1 MNPLN
6 RTLLGRLAFAAGLL
20 FLPALARAVP
30 SISSI
35 APVKTAAN
43 NGDIVTVWCNDCG
56 YATDRVYFPG
66 GGFVNP
72 VAWSLNTWVNVRVP
86 ATWSGTAYL
95 LKQGG
100 GSPSN
105 SVDHEISYNWS
116 GQKWT
121 AFPFTWFLNN
131 GAAPGVTFNDTRDAL
146 ASGYN
151 AWSCASGA
159 SMTFGGGTAV
169 ATTANDGVNCRYW
182 SNTGWGAGTIA
193 VATWFYIIATN
204 QIVEADIAFN
214 SQHYTWSAGGT
225 ASTMSVQNIGTHE
238 EGHTIG
244 LLDLYGT
251 ADQFETMYGYGANG
265 ETQKNTLAA
274 DDVLGA
280 EFMYPH
286 TRANFASGT
295 PGGWYWT
302 LVPRNTADATGGSAP
317 LPATLNGNTT
327 TYLNAAMTNNG
338 ADCAAP
344 GGTNQLWVDDDYA
357 WDLYWGG
364 VWGAG
369 ATFGLW
375 VNAGTFVRGG
385 RHTLKET
392 MDTYNETIE
401 SNESDNTFQA
411 QYVFEPY
418 TLTDQVPIARV
429 APPQTGGL
437 LYPNCDGFRATG
449 NWWSCVAVMPYTSG
463 DDYDLRLHNDYTGAT
478 GGFGASLASSAYGGT
493 NSDFVLSNGNNGS
506 VGFGHTRYVGIN
518 RFGATYGDPVLAQQS
533 NQVGGTMVPSTVYN
547 ASVTSGTVTMNSYD
561 IVKVHEV
568 YLGST
573 STSYHFHLENLSG
586 AADLNIS
593 LYDASGAYFGKGSYS
608 AASQTLGGG
617 TNEDFDYTP
626 PSLGY
631 YAVVVWKRNN
641 ADIGLSNNYEL
652 RVGASLSNLNA
663 NVTPGGFPSPVVP
676 RNAAGAVYGN
686 CPLTPVL
693 DGGVSTTYVNFTTQ
707 QEGPNPTP
715 SWLDRIYLDTESY
728 IIFGFT
734 GDPAG
739 LGSYQWLNVGTLNIR
754 GGRHSLTEYADY
766 DATVAESNE
775 SDNTW
780 TGQWVW
786 SPLALAIGTPQAR
799 ALPPHPGTGGYPN
812 SDGFSLTPTPF
823 QAWVVSEAP
832 FTPGDDYDMYAYSD
846 YASSSSGFSTVA
858 GWSYFGGNSTDFVVG
873 QYGSA
878 TGVSYYPAGIRYAAN
893 GGGGGYAVDN
903 SNDVGRYS
911 LSSSATWAGQ
921 NLAANR
927 LADVYEAYLLS
938 GTTYRFLLW
947 RSSGVSD
954 LMFEVFDATY
964 GGIHGRGTGLSTG
977 LFSAPDQDTL
987 EFVPPADGW
996 YPIVVYR
1003 RDGTTAGTPATYT
1016 FSWSSNVIV
1025 GVNDE
1030 RPASLEFAGGV
1041 PNPMPGFGRFH
1052 FALPEA
1058 RNVKLELF
1066 DLTGRRV
1073 ATVADAAYGAGI
1085 FDVAW
1090 NGSDSEGRHVGPGLY
1105 WARFSAGS
1113 QVITRRVSVT
1123 N

>member
-1 MNPLN
+1 MN
-6 RTLLGRLAFAAGLL
+6 RRFLGRLACAAGLL
-20 FLPALARAVP
+20 CLPALARAVP
-30 SISSI
+30 SISSVVP
-35 APVKTAAN
+35 AKSGAN
-43 NGDIVTVWCNDCG
+43 NGDVITVWCNDCG
-56 YATDRVYFPG
+56 YGTDRVYFPG

-72 VAWSLNTWVNVRVP
+72 VAWSLNSWVNVRVP
-86 ATWSGTAYL
+86 TTWSGNVYM

-105 SVDHEISYNWS
+105 SVDHEISYSWS

-146 ASGYN
+146 ANGYN

-159 SMTFGGGTAV
+159 SMSFGGGTAV
-169 ATTANDGVNCRYW
+169 ATTASDGTNCRYW
-182 SNTGWGAGTIA
+182 SNTGWSAGTIA

-225 ASTMSVQNIGTHE
+225 VSTMSVQNIGTHE
-238 EGHTIG
+238 EGHTLG

-265 ETQKNTLAA
+265 ETQKHTLAG

-280 EFMYPH
+280 EFLYPH
-286 TRANFASGT
+286 SRANFAAAT

-302 LVPRNTADATGGSAP
+302 VVPRNTADATGGFAP

-327 TYLNAAMTNNG
+327 SYLNAAMTNNG
-338 ADCAAP
+338 GDCAAP
-344 GGTNQLWVDDDYA
+344 GGTNQLWVDDDA
-357 WDLYWGG
+357 VWNLYWGG

-369 ATFGLW
+369 STFGLW
-375 VNAGTFVRGG
+375 VNEGAFVRGG

-392 MDTYNETIE
+392 MDTYDETIE

-437 LYPNCDGFRATG
+437 IYPNCDGFRATG
-449 NWWSCVAVMPYTSG
+449 NWWSCVAITPYTSG

-478 GGFGASLASSAYGGT
+478 GGFGASLASSAYGGA
-493 NSDFVLSNGNNGS
+493 NSDFVLCNGNNGA
-506 VGFGHTRYVGIN
+506 VGYGHTRYAGIN
-518 RFGATYGDPVLAQQS
+518 RFTATYGDPVLVQQS
-533 NQVGGTMVPSTVYN
+533 NQVGGTLAPGLVYN
-547 ASVTSGTVTMNSYD
+547 TYVTSGPVTMNSYD

-568 YLGST
+568 YLGNT
-573 STSYHFHLENLSG
+573 ATSYHFHLENLAG
-586 AADLNIS
+586 TADLNVS
-593 LYDASGAYFGKGSYS
+593 LYAASGAYFGKGSYS
-608 AASQTLGGG
+608 AASQALGGG

-626 PSLGY
+626 PSAGY
-631 YAVVVWKRNN
+631 YGVVVWKRGN
-641 ADIGLSNNYEL
+641 ADIGLSNSYEL

-663 NVTPGGFPSPVVP
+663 TVTPPGFASPVVP
-676 RNAAGAVYGN
+676 RNAAGAGFN
-686 CPLTPVL
+686 NAPLTPVL
-693 DGGVSTTYVNFTTQ
+693 DGGAPTTFLNWATQ
-707 QEGPNPTP
+707 QEGPNPMP
-715 SWLDRIYLDTESY
+715 GWGERIYLDTDNYVAWSSAP
-728 IIFGFT
+728 
-734 GDPAG
+734 DPNG
-739 LGSYQWLNVGTLNIR
+739 VGSWQALNIGTLNIR
-754 GGRHSLTEYADY
+754 GGRHSFTQYADY
-766 DATVAESNE
+766 DAVVSETNE
-775 SDNTW
+775 SDNVW

-786 SPLALAIGTPQAR
+786 SPLALAIGTPQTR
-799 ALPPHPGTGGYPN
+799 ALPPDYGIGSYPN
-812 SDGFSLTPTPF
+812 SDGFALTPTPF
-823 QAWVVSEAP
+823 QAWVASEAP
-832 FTPGDDYDMYAYSD
+832 LTPGDDYDMYAYSD
-846 YASSSSGFSTVA
+846 YASSSSGFSSLA
-858 GWSYFGGNSTDFVVG
+858 NWSYFGGNATDFVVG
-873 QYGSA
+873 HYGSA
-878 TGVSYYPAGIRYAAN
+878 SGATYYPAAIRYATS
-893 GGGGGYAVDN
+893 GGGFGYALDN

-911 LSSSATWAGQ
+911 WTAPATWVGQ

-927 LADVYEAYLLS
+927 LADVYEANLFA

-947 RSSGVSD
+947 RSGGVGD
-954 LMFEVFDATY
+954 LAFEVFPSTY
-964 GGIHGRGTGLSTG
+964 AGIHGRGTGLATG
-977 LFSAPDQDTL
+977 MISAPDKDTL
-987 EFVPPADGW
+987 EFNPPADGW

-1003 RDGTTAGTPATYT
+1003 QNGTNAGSPVQYT
-1016 FSWSSNVIV
+1016 FGWSSNVIV

-1030 RPASLEFAGGV
+1030 KPTVLEFAGGV
-1041 PNPMPGFGRFH
+1041 PNPMPGAGRFH

-1073 ATVADAAYGAGI
+1073 ATVADGPYGAGI

-1090 NGSDSEGRHVGPGLY
+1090 NGADSEGRHVGPGLY

-1113 QVITRRVSVT
+1113 EVVTRRVSVT